1 MAVNELVSR
10 WEQMRNAVERQ
21 LEMLRSGQIETHDG
35 AQNTTAETI
44 GSLSELRG
52 KLELLLLT
60 NCRYESHE
68 GDIPDERIEDA
79 ARPEPSCRT

>member
-21 LEMLRSGQIETHDG
+21 LEMRRSGEIETHDG
-35 AQNTTAETI
+35 AQNTAAETI
-44 GSLSELRG
+44 VRLRELLG

-60 NCRYESHE
+60 CCGYESYE
-68 GDIPDERIEDA
+68 GDIPDEGIEDA
-79 ARPEPSCRT
+79 ARLEPPCGT